1 MHKDVFSD
9 TIVHAFLVDTLMF
22 CFVFPNISIL
32 CPQGSGL
39 GTVNGAENTAG
50 TDIYKDFAFVSVLML
65 NSLTY
70 VDWTTQRQ
78 VASLLCVLWDEV
90 VVCIVLGSHQIWEIT
105 IQSTVF
111 LMATLY
117 QLDIFIC
124 FIGDDL
130 LTRSFFFEN
139 YCRYIVL
146 RTLF

>member
-1 MHKDVFSD
+1 MYSC
-9 TIVHAFLVDTLMF
+9 FL
-22 CFVFPNISIL
+22 FVFFFSNVSIL

-50 TDIYKDFAFVSVLML
+50 TDIYKDFAFVSLLML

-105 IQSTVF
+105 IQPTVF
-111 LMATLY
+111 LTATET
-117 QLDIFIC
+117 IP
-124 FIGDDL
+124 
-130 LTRSFFFEN
+130 S
-139 YCRYIVL
+139 IVL
-146 RTLF
+146 PPQVFGHTFVPVL

>member
-1 MHKDVFSD
+1 M
-9 TIVHAFLVDTLMF
+9 
-22 CFVFPNISIL
+22 

-50 TDIYKDFAFVSVLML
+50 TDIYKDFAFVSVLLL

-105 IQSTVF
+105 IQPTVF
-111 LMATLY
+111 LTATETITSIVLPL
-117 QLDIFIC
+117 QVFGHN
-124 FIGDDL
+124 FVPVL
-130 LTRSFFFEN
+130 LLSTGLVLNILSFFYYFLD
-139 YCRYIVL
+139 YR
-146 RTLF
+146 